1 MMDGMQNNQF
11 GQQAGQEVSRQASQQ
26 VEPLVG
32 QAPVTES
39 PSPVTESPVIGEPV
53 TAVSQAMGIPVTG
66 TLEER
71 KREAVHMALE
81 MARQV
86 SDWETFFRGMLGNG
100 GVIEQL
106 FPGREQRSA
115 FKQMPEY
122 HEIQRIMARLR
133 DQLSKRSRPDRE
145 VTRVITV
152 RLPESLHHALMAEAG
167 DMKTSMNKLC
177 ISKLLQVIDDDLVC

>member
-11 GQQAGQEVSRQASQQ
+11 GQQAGQEVSQQASQQ
-26 VEPLVG
+26 VEPSVG
-32 QAPVTES
+32 QAPVTGA
-39 PSPVTESPVIGEPV
+39 PVTGTPVTEAPVGQAIGVP
-53 TAVSQAMGIPVTG
+53 ITG

-86 SDWETFFRGMLGNG
+86 SDWETFFRGMLGTG

-106 FPGREQRSA
+106 FPVREQRSA

>member
-11 GQQAGQEVSRQASQQ
+11 GQQAGQEVSQQASQP
-26 VEPLVG
+26 VEPLVS
-32 QAPVTES
+32 QAPVAEA
-39 PSPVTESPVIGEPV
+39 PV
-53 TAVSQAMGIPVTG
+53 TAVSQAIGIPVTG

-86 SDWETFFRGMLGNG
+86 SDWETFFRGMLGTG

-106 FPGREQRSA
+106 FPAREQRSA

>member
-1 MMDGMQNNQF
+1 MMDGMQNSQA
-11 GQQAGQEVSRQASQQ
+11 GQQAGQQVTQQTSQQ
-26 VEPLVG
+26 VEPLLG
-32 QAPVTES
+32 QAPETQERVA
-39 PSPVTESPVIGEPV
+39 
-53 TAVSQAMGIPVTG
+53 AVSQAIGMPVTG

-86 SDWETFFRGMLGNG
+86 SDWETFFRGMMGTG
-100 GVIEQL
+100 GVVEQL

-133 DQLSKRSRPDRE
+133 DQLNKRSKPERE

>member
-39 PSPVTESPVIGEPV
+39 PVAESPVIGEPV
-53 TAVSQAMGIPVTG
+53 TAVSQAIGIPVTG

>member
-32 QAPVTES
+32 QAPMTEA
-39 PSPVTESPVIGEPV
+39 PMTEAPVASEPV
-53 TAVSQAMGIPVTG
+53 TAVSQTISIPVTG

-86 SDWETFFRGMLGNG
+86 SDWETFFRGMLGTG

-133 DQLSKRSRPDRE
+133 DQLNKRSRPDRE